1 MSVTVATTVPTRSTA
16 RRRRVRLPGGVAL
29 GLLLLFVFLSVAGP
43 WIWGD
48 AAGGTNVADAN
59 QAASGEHWL
68 GTDDLGRDLFAR
80 TLYATR
86 SSLVL
91 AVLATVVGG
100 VVGVALGLLSGASH
114 RLGKVLGAVINL
126 LMAFP
131 ALLLSI
137 FFAVL
142 FGIGSVGSV
151 LAVGASF
158 APGFARITQTLTASA
173 VSRDYVE
180 AARVLGKGPV
190 TVVLRHVLP
199 NIAEPVILYTTI
211 HIGTAILALSG
222 LSFLG
227 LGVQPPAYDWGRLL
241 SDGLTRVYI
250 TPTAAL
256 GPAVAI
262 VLAGLT
268 FNMAGEHLADLVG
281 GRRSAPRTPSARGAA
296 QRSPAGTGAERPLE
310 DQTIPAPAAD
320 AAEHAAGT
328 AVEVPPLLEVRHL
341 RVVYPGPDGGV
352 VTPVRDVS
360 FSVAP
365 GETVGIVGESGSG
378 KSMATSAVAQLVE
391 APGAVHAETLRFDDV
406 DLTRRT
412 AADERVLG
420 RSMAM
425 IFQDPGEAL
434 NPAVKVGTH
443 LVEPAVV
450 HLGQDKALARRRA
463 LDALRAVAVNDPER
477 RYDQHQHELSGGTK
491 QRVCIAIGLMG
502 EPRLLIADEPTT
514 ALDVTVQRQILRL
527 VAEVRGETGASVLFI
542 SHDIAV
548 VSEISDRIL
557 VMYAGFV
564 VEEATT
570 AELLARPAHPY
581 TGLLLAASPDMKADR
596 AAPLPMLDGRMPGPG
611 VDLPGCYFADR
622 CPRAEQ
628 DCRDSRP
635 PLLQIGAP
643 GHRAAC
649 WHPVGGT
656 TSTATPTNT
665 PTAAPTGVD
674 GPLHERTAS

>member
-1 MSVTVATTVPTRSTA
+1 MSTTLTDLAAAAAGPAV
-16 RRRRVRLPGGVAL
+16 RRRRRPRVPGGVAL
-29 GLLLLFVFLSVAGP
+29 GLLALFVLLSIFGP
-43 WIWGD
+43 WIWGG
-48 AAGGTNVADAN
+48 AAGATNIPDAN
-59 QAASGEHWL
+59 QSSSAEHWL
-68 GTDDLGRDLFAR
+68 GTDDLGRDLLAR

-100 VVGVALGLLSGASH
+100 IVGVALGLLSGVSQ
-114 RLGKVLGAVINL
+114 RLGRVLGAVINL

-151 LAVGASF
+151 LAVGAAF

-180 AARVLGKGPV
+180 ASKVLGKSPLY
-190 TVVLRHVLP
+190 VVLRHILP

-250 TPTAAL
+250 SPLAAI
-256 GPAVAI
+256 GPSVAI

-268 FNMAGEHLADLVG
+268 FNLAGEHLSDLVG
-281 GRRSAPRTPSARGAA
+281 GRRSAPGTVTDPVPVAAGPAVGAPRDAVVPGDDTPAR
-296 QRSPAGTGAERPLE
+296 SS
-310 DQTIPAPAAD
+310 APA
-320 AAEHAAGT
+320 
-328 AVEVPPLLEVRHL
+328 VPVVAPLLEVRGL
-341 RVVYPGPDGGV
+341 RVLYPGADGGT

-360 FSVAP
+360 FSLAP

-378 KSMATSAVAQLVE
+378 KSMATSAIAQLVE
-391 APGAVHAETLRFDDV
+391 APGSVRAEVLTFDGI
-406 DLTRRT
+406 DL
-412 AADERVLG
+412 AERSRANESVLG

-434 NPAVKVGTH
+434 NPAIKIGTH
-443 LVEPAVV
+443 LIEPAVV
-450 HLGQDKALARRRA
+450 HLHQSKPVARGRA
-463 LDALRAVAVNDPER
+463 VEALRAVAINDPER
-477 RYDQHQHELSGGTK
+477 RYDQHQHELSGGMK
-491 QRVCIAIGLMG
+491 QRACIAVGLMG
-502 EPRLLIADEPTT
+502 EPKLLIADEPTT

-527 VAEVRGETGASVLFI
+527 IADVRAESGASVLFI

-548 VSEISDRIL
+548 VAEISDRIL

-564 VEEATT
+564 VEEAT
-570 AELLARPAHPY
+570 ADELLARPAHPY
-581 TGLLLAASPDMKADR
+581 TSLLLAASPDMGVDR
-596 AAPLPMLDGRMPGPG
+596 SAPLPMLDGRMPGPD
-611 VDLPGCYFADR
+611 VDLPGCYFAAR
-622 CPRAEQ
+622 CPRADQ
-628 DCRDSRP
+628 TCVDRRP

-643 GHRAAC
+643 AHRAAC
-649 WHPVGGT
+649 WHPLAGT
-656 TSTATPTNT
+656 APTPTEEV
-665 PTAAPTGVD
+665 A
-674 GPLHERTAS
+674 R

>member
-1 MSVTVATTVPTRSTA
+1 VSTTVATVVPTRSTA

-29 GLLLLFVFLSVAGP
+29 ALLLVFVFLSVAGP
-43 WIWGD
+43 WIWGH
-48 AAGGTNVADAN
+48 AAGDTNVVDAN
-59 QAASGEHWL
+59 QAASAEHWL

-250 TPTAAL
+250 TPTAAV

-281 GRRSAPRTPSARGAA
+281 GRRTAPRTAVAAPA
-296 QRSPAGTGAERPLE
+296 QRPSTGDDVDPSS
-310 DQTIPAPAAD
+310 AAVTSHTD
-320 AAEHAAGT
+320 AVGEA
-328 AVEVPPLLEVRHL
+328 LLEVRHL

-391 APGAVHAETLRFDDV
+391 APGAVHAEVLRFDDV

-412 AADERVLG
+412 AEDERVLG

-450 HLGQDKALARRRA
+450 HLHQDKALARRRA

-477 RYDQHQHELSGGTK
+477 RFDQHQHELSGGTK

-527 VAEVRGETGASVLFI
+527 VAEVRAETGASVLFI

-570 AELLARPAHPY
+570 DELLARPAHPY
-581 TGLLLAASPDMKADR
+581 TGLLLAASPDMGADR
-596 AAPLPMLDGRMPGPG
+596 TQPLPMLDGRMPGPG
-611 VDLPGCYFADR
+611 VDLPGCYFAER

-628 DCRDSRP
+628 DCRDARP

-649 WHPVGGT
+649 WHPLADGSST
-656 TSTATPTNT
+656 TP
-665 PTAAPTGVD
+665 PGAAGLVD
-674 GPLHERTAS
+674 ERAAS

>member
-1 MSVTVATTVPTRSTA
+1 MSTA
-16 RRRRVRLPGGVAL
+16 LTDLAAAATGPAVRRRRGPRVPGGVAL
-29 GLLLLFVFLSVAGP
+29 GLLALFVLLSIFGP
-43 WIWGD
+43 WVWGE
-48 AAGGTNVADAN
+48 AAGATNIPDAN
-59 QAASGEHWL
+59 QSFSAEHWL
-68 GTDDLGRDLFAR
+68 GTDDLGRDLLAR

-100 VVGVALGLLSGASH
+100 IVGVALGLLSGVSQ
-114 RLGKVLGAVINL
+114 RLGRVLGAVINL

-151 LAVGASF
+151 LAVGAAF

-180 AARVLGKGPV
+180 ASKVLGKSPLY
-190 TVVLRHVLP
+190 VVLRHILP

-250 TPTAAL
+250 SPLAAV
-256 GPAVAI
+256 GPSVAI

-268 FNMAGEHLADLVG
+268 FNLAGEHLSDLVG
-281 GRRSAPRTPSARGAA
+281 GRRSAPRTIEP
-296 QRSPAGTGAERPLE
+296 E
-310 DQTIPAPAAD
+310 PAPVAVPVLD
-320 AAEHAAGT
+320 AAPATDDAAHGATGT
-328 AVEVPPLLEVRHL
+328 ADPAVPSDAPGEAPLLEVRGL
-341 RVVYPGPDGGV
+341 RVLYPGPDGRTL
-352 VTPVRDVS
+352 TPVRDVS
-360 FSVAP
+360 FSLAP

-378 KSMATSAVAQLVE
+378 KSMATSAIAQLVE
-391 APGAVHAETLRFDDV
+391 APGSVRAETLRFDGL
-406 DLTRRT
+406 DLAVRSR
-412 AADERVLG
+412 ANESALG

-434 NPAVKVGTH
+434 NPAIKIGTH

-450 HLGQDKALARRRA
+450 HLHQSKAVARGRA
-463 LDALRAVAVNDPER
+463 VEALRAVAINDPER
-477 RYDQHQHELSGGTK
+477 RYAQHQHELSGGMK
-491 QRVCIAIGLMG
+491 QRACIAVGLMG

-527 VAEVRGETGASVLFI
+527 IADVRDKSGASVLFI

-548 VSEISDRIL
+548 VAEISDRIL

-564 VEEATT
+564 VEEAT
-570 AELLARPAHPY
+570 ADELLARPAHPY
-581 TGLLLAASPDMKADR
+581 TSLLLAASPDMGVDR
-596 AAPLPMLDGRMPGPG
+596 AAPLPMLDGRMPGPD
-611 VDLPGCYFADR
+611 VDLPGCYFAAR
-622 CPRAEQ
+622 CPRADQ
-628 DCRDSRP
+628 TCLDRRP
-635 PLLQIGAP
+635 PLLQIGVP
-643 GHRAAC
+643 SHRAAC
-649 WHPVGGT
+649 WHPL
-656 TSTATPTNT
+656 ADP
-665 PTAAPTGVD
+665 ALAPIPGPAPSPD
-674 GPLHERTAS
+674 GAVR

>member
-1 MSVTVATTVPTRSTA
+1 MSTTVATTVPTRSTA

-29 GLLLLFVFLSVAGP
+29 ALLLVFVFLSVAGP
-43 WIWGD
+43 WIWGH
-48 AAGGTNVADAN
+48 AAGDTNVADAN
-59 QAASGEHWL
+59 QAASGEHCL
-68 GTDDLGRDLFAR
+68 GADDLGRDLLAR

-250 TPTAAL
+250 TPTAAI

-281 GRRSAPRTPSARGAA
+281 GRRRAPRTAVAAATARPST
-296 QRSPAGTGAERPLE
+296 GTDVR
-310 DQTIPAPAAD
+310 PAPPVDD
-320 AAEHAAGT
+320 AALTTTDA
-328 AVEVPPLLEVRHL
+328 AVEPLLEVQHL
-341 RVVYPGPDGGV
+341 RVLYPGPDGGV

-391 APGAVHAETLRFDDV
+391 APGAVHAEVLRFDDV

-412 AADERVLG
+412 AEDERVLG

-450 HLGQDKALARRRA
+450 HLHQDKALARRRA

-477 RYDQHQHELSGGTK
+477 RFDQHQHELSGGTK

-527 VAEVRGETGASVLFI
+527 VAEVRAETGASVLFI

-570 AELLARPAHPY
+570 DELLARPAHPY
-581 TGLLLAASPDMKADR
+581 TGLLLAASPDMGADR
-596 AAPLPMLDGRMPGPG
+596 SRPLPMLDGRMPGPG
-611 VDLPGCYFADR
+611 VDLPGCYFAER

-628 DCRDSRP
+628 DCRDARP

-649 WHPVGGT
+649 WHPLTGT
-656 TSTATPTNT
+656 PSTAT
-665 PTAAPTGVD
+665 ATGAS
-674 GPLHERTAS
+674 GPADERTAP